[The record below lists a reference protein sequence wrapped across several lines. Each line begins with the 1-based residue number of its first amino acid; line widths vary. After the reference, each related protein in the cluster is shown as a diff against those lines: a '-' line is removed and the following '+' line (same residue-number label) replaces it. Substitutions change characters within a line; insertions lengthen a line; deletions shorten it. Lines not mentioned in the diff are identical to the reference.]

1 MTHSTQF
8 DLPSSLSVD
17 LHNDIAVLSLSRPE
31 KRNAI
36 DFAMIRGLDRFFSQ
50 LSDSILFSEPS
61 DSIRAVVIH
70 GKGDHFSAGLDLS
83 SISDIDS
90 SAVLFGSQAWHR
102 VFDRIEHGNV
112 PVIAVLHGAVVGG
125 GLELAAAAHIR
136 VAERGT
142 FYALPE
148 GSRGIFVGG
157 GASVRVPQL
166 IGVPRMVDMMLTG
179 RTYDAEEG
187 VALGLSQYL
196 AEPGEGLAKG
206 LELARRVIAN
216 APLSNFGVIQALP
229 RIARADPETGLL
241 LESLMISVA
250 AADDEAKVRLRAF
263 LDKRAQKVSH
273 KDSGAASG
281 AMPATLVHE
290 DRNA

>member
-1 MTHSTQF
+1 MTDSTQF

-17 LHNDIAVLSLSRPE
+17 LHNDIAVLSLPRPE

-36 DFAMIRGLDRFFSQ
+36 DFAMIRGLDRFFSE
-50 LSDSILFSEPS
+50 LSDRFFSELS

-179 RTYDAEEG
+179 RTYGAEEG

-196 AEPGEGLAKG
+196 VEPGEGLAKG

-273 KDSGAASG
+273 QDSGAAFGGS
-281 AMPATLVHE
+281 
-290 DRNA
+290 